1 MNLLLVGVGVT
12 TPLVLGSLV
21 ARWESLELERIC
33 LYDVSPERTRSLA
46 ALVGFVRES
55 HPHARITMTS
65 DIRVAEASA
74 PDCCVISIRPGLE
87 RGRVADE
94 QRAKEL
100 GYLANE
106 TVGAAGLAF
115 ACRALPAAAML
126 VERIERSNPA
136 CVFVNFTNPAG
147 IVTAGLSRQPGRT
160 VFGVCS
166 SAEKSARALGTPGRV
181 LTYGLNH
188 LSWIYAIERDGAD
201 QLPLV
206 LDDPA
211 LLEAAQPWFPPSVPR
226 DYHALANEY
235 LYYYDLH
242 EHAMAAQRS
251 AASTRAEVVERLN
264 ASCRAELAAAGDDSK
279 LAFSAYTAYLAQ
291 RKRSYMAGALGSG
304 NVDSLYVLNDDDGY
318 SGPAIKVIE
327 GAVLGRDRVVTAIT
341 ANDVSPNL
349 PAGVGIECTVEIRD
363 RRVRK
368 IVPTSL
374 SPRAMALIQQV
385 AAYEATLLE
394 ALTTRHVDGLVAAL
408 GLHPLTPSQDTNA
421 TFVART
427 VAAWPEVFASWSR
440 D

>member
-1 MNLLLVGVGVT
+1 M
-12 TPLVLGSLV
+12 LGSLV
-21 ARWESLELERIC
+21 TRWESLDLEHIC
-33 LYDVSPERTRSLA
+33 LYDESAERTQSLKS
-46 ALVGFVRES
+46 LVGFVRES
-55 HPHARITMTS
+55 QPHARITMTS
-65 DIRVAEASA
+65 DLRVAEASA

-87 RGRVADE
+87 RGRVTDE
-94 QRAKEL
+94 LRAKEL

-106 TVGAAGLAF
+106 TVGAAGMAF
-115 ACRALPAAAML
+115 ACRALPAARRL
-126 VERIERSNPA
+126 VESIERSNPK

-166 SAEKSARALGTPGRV
+166 SAEKSARALGATGRV

-188 LSWIYAIERDGAD
+188 LSWIYAIERDGVD
-201 QLPLV
+201 RLPEV

-211 LLEAAQPWFPPSVPR
+211 LLEAAQPWFPASVPR
-226 DYHALANEY
+226 DYRGLANEY

-242 EHAMAAQRS
+242 DHAMAAQRS
-251 AASTRAEVVERLN
+251 ATSTRAEVVERLN

-279 LAFSAYTAYLAQ
+279 LAYSAYTAYLAQ
-291 RKRSYMAGALGSG
+291 RKRSYMASAIGSSDA
-304 NVDSLYVLNDDDGY
+304 DSLYVLNDDDGY
-318 SGPAIKVIE
+318 SGPAIRVIE

-349 PAGVGIECTVEIRD
+349 PAGVGIECTVSFTD

-368 IVPTSL
+368 IVPTAL

-385 AAYEATLLE
+385 ATYEATLLR
-394 ALTTRHVDGLVAAL
+394 ALTTQHLDGLVAAL
-408 GLHPLTPSQDTNA
+408 DLHPLTPSHDTNA

-427 VAAWPEVFASWSR
+427 VSAWPEVFASWSR